1 MHHDD
6 LVLRLLHTAAILTKR
21 LDRSLSSIKGIS
33 FSEYQL
39 LAALAS
45 RPGATATRIALAE
58 SIGLTPS
65 GVTRALKPL
74 EKLGFVETSKDERD
88 ARRSLATLTPAGQ
101 ELAADAA
108 GVVADVLDGIA
119 ALDGLS
125 ERERARFAALLDE
138 LAR

>member
-1 MHHDD
+1 MHHDE
-6 LVLRLLHTAAILTKR
+6 LLLQLLHTAAVLTKR

-58 SIGLTPS
+58 SVGLTPS

-74 EKLGFVETSKDERD
+74 EKLGFVETSKDDRD
-88 ARRSLATLTPAGQ
+88 ARRSLATLTPGGQ

-125 ERERARFAALLDE
+125 ERERARFVTLLDE